1 MDKLEEKIG
10 YSFKNRELLTTALTH
25 SSYTNERHDSL
36 DCYERLEFLGDSIL
50 GVVTA
55 EFLYRH
61 APKLPE
67 GRMTRLRAEL
77 VCEVS
82 LHKVA
87 LSLELGKYMRLGR
100 GEERTGGRERTSI
113 LADMVE
119 AIIAAIYLDS
129 GMEEAKKFVMDKV
142 LKDAEITDQHRS
154 ADYKTALQELI
165 QRDSESRIEYELI
178 GESGP
183 DHDKRFTFCVKING
197 TVAGEGTGRTKK
209 EAEQLA
215 AQKALEELKA

>member
-1 MDKLEEKIG
+1 MNKLEEKIG
-10 YSFKNRELLTTALTH
+10 YSFKNKELLTTALTH

-55 EFLYRH
+55 EFLYLRK
-61 APKLPE
+61 PKLPE

-87 LSLELGKYMRLGR
+87 LSLGIGQYMRLGK

-113 LADMVE
+113 LSDMVE

-129 GMEEAKKFVMDKV
+129 GMEEAKKFIMDKI

-154 ADYKTALQELI
+154 ADYKTALQELV

-183 DHDKRFTFCVKING
+183 DHDKRFTFCVKVNG
-197 TVAGEGTGRTKK
+197 EIAGEGTGRTKK

>member
-1 MDKLEEKIG
+1 MDKLEVKIG
-10 YSFKNRELLTTALTH
+10 YCFKNRELLTTALTH

-61 APKLPE
+61 KPKLPE

-87 LSLELGKYMRLGR
+87 LSLGLGQYMRLGR
-100 GEERTGGRERTSI
+100 GEERTGGRERPSI

-129 GMEEAKKFVMDKV
+129 GMEEAKKFIMDKV

-165 QRDSESRIEYELI
+165 QRDSESRIEYELT

-197 TVAGEGTGRTKK
+197 VAAGEGTGRTKK

>member
-61 APKLPE
+61 KPKLPE

-154 ADYKTALQELI
+154 ADYKTALQELV

-215 AQKALEELKA
+215 AQKALEELKE

>member
-10 YSFKNRELLTTALTH
+10 YSFKNRDLLTTALTH
-25 SSYTNERHDSL
+25 SSYTNERHDRL

-61 APKLPE
+61 EPKLPE

-87 LSLELGKYMRLGR
+87 LSLGLGRYMRLGR

-129 GMEEAKKFVMDKV
+129 GMEEAKKFIMDKV

-165 QRDSESRIEYELI
+165 QRDSESRIEYELM

-183 DHDKRFTFCVKING
+183 DHDKRFTFCVKVNG
-197 TVAGEGTGRTKK
+197 AVAGEGTGRTKK